1 MVFRITVQQYAVS
14 PCLILS
20 LPVLLLI
27 FPNITANHA
36 LYTHNYREMNTY
48 KGVFLSMISPL
59 DLNMFVSLLR
69 KSGFYV
75 HIFCIIGLLPQHG
88 SYCHPKRRRDSAAS
102 TNTSHSSSDQVRMY
116 FRLNDAYVSNKLS
129 NLNLWHTKFRVSVL

>member
-1 MVFRITVQQYAVS
+1 MVFRIMVQQYAIS

-20 LPVLLLI
+20 LPALLLI

-36 LYTHNYREMNTY
+36 LYTHNYKEMTTY
-48 KGVFLSMISPL
+48 KGIFVSMTTPL
-59 DLNMFVSLLR
+59 DLNIFGSLLR
-69 KSGFYV
+69 KCAFYV

-116 FRLNDAYVSNKLS
+116 FTLNDEYTSHKLS

>member
-1 MVFRITVQQYAVS
+1 MVFKITVQQYAVS

-48 KGVFLSMISPL
+48 KGVFVSMISPL

-102 TNTSHSSSDQVRMY
+102 TNTFHSSSDQVRMY
-116 FRLNDAYVSNKLS
+116 FRLNDAYVSHKLS

>member
-20 LPVLLLI
+20 LPALLLI

-48 KGVFLSMISPL
+48 KGVFVSMISPL

-69 KSGFYV
+69 KCAFYV

-102 TNTSHSSSDQVRMY
+102 TNTFHSSSDQVRMY
-116 FRLNDAYVSNKLS
+116 FRLNDAYVSHKLS